1 MRSAASECAEDPVPA
16 HQRLE
21 RPRAVEVEEVDV
33 GHRAVAEQLGEVEH
47 EALFHRPARE
57 AVEAAEGDGDEHE
70 HDRDAG
76 PRAGGAGG
84 PAAEPAPPAQ
94 HEGGGVVVDGGGGR
108 RRRRCRRSLL
118 GDVHGVDNLVAVPRG
133 TRSPGIRSPSR
144 DRPAGGAA
152 GPLGPRSMGS
162 GGCGAPRRGARRR
175 APAAGR
181 RRRAGER
188 SLAPG
193 ARPGHD
199 RVPRPG
205 RVHEPHAADRP
216 ARPDRHLPEP
226 GQPPRPAQLL
236 PAGPDLPA
244 ARADVLVA
252 RGRHRRRAP
261 GRHRDGSLD
270 RLAARRLAGRGRRRR
285 AARPR
290 HQGLRAGRAHPA
302 VEPVPARSSRGSSC
316 SWRPGPCCAATT

>member
-1 MRSAASECAEDPVPA
+1 MATSTSD
-16 HQRLE
+16 
-21 RPRAVEVEEVDV
+21 
-33 GHRAVAEQLGEVEH
+33 
-47 EALFHRPARE
+47 
-57 AVEAAEGDGDEHE
+57 
-70 HDRDAG
+70 DRDPG
-76 PRAGGAGG
+76 PRAGGAGR
-84 PAAEPAPPAQ
+84 PAAQPAPTAQ

-181 RRRAGER
+181 RRRAGQR

-216 ARPDRHLPEP
+216 ARPDRHVPEP

-261 GRHRDGSLD
+261 
-270 RLAARRLAGRGRRRR
+270 RRRR
-285 AARPR
+285 DGRCGSAGGAPAGGAWPSSPR
-290 HQGLRAGRAHPA
+290 CSPWSSGATGRSCSPSRGT
-302 VEPVPARSSRGSSC
+302 PTCRWSRGSSS